1 MADFP
6 YPGKFTFV
14 DVEIPNLNNDC
25 ICAISMI
32 VIDEGEEKLRVT
44 ELINPRTFFSAN
56 NIKIHHIH
64 RKDVLNSRTLPQFWA
79 DYGQYFEEPYIIG
92 AHNAMSDISVINK
105 DLARIHTEIHATKY
119 VDTMDIMDQ
128 FYYRGNQGKG
138 DLKLC
143 NIAEHLGIEL
153 DHHNPQSDVNACY
166 EIIRYMYNHFE
177 MDLEPFIKNIKKT
190 KFRPKKHTAVPSSRQ
205 MKIFLNYVRKQITR
219 KSPSVDI
226 SVLKAKK
233 QGDAAYEEG
242 DYEGVIFNYEVAAA
256 KNWQSASVY
265 LRLAEIYD
273 SLNMTFDANRILE
286 KGIRNLKRT
295 NRDWRILK
303 SMAYNLNR
311 KRRKPES
318 QEAEKQKEASSRK
331 KGSKKYPELAGKKA
345 DAANDISK
353 TSENTAE
360 TITDQSSSAAGGVET
375 GAESQNPD
383 ASQPAP
389 ARQSKAVKAD
399 ASKKKRIRRGN
410 ISRRTRKPKKPN
422 PAPAAS
428 KSESV
433 SQSAAPK
440 AEGSNPSQP
449 ASAPT
454 KVQSAELV
462 H

>member
-32 VIDEGEEKLRVT
+32 VVDEGEEKLRVT
-44 ELINPRTFFSAN
+44 ELINPQTFFSAN

-64 RKDVLNSRTLPQFWA
+64 RKDVLDSRTLPQFWA

-105 DLARIHTEIHATKY
+105 DLARIHTEIHAVQY

-205 MKIFLNYVRKQITR
+205 MKIFLNYVRKQINR
-219 KSPSVDI
+219 KAPSVDI

-233 QGDAAYEEG
+233 QGDLAYEEG
-242 DYEGVIFNYEVAAA
+242 DYEGVIFNYELAAA

-318 QEAEKQKEASSRK
+318 QETEKQKDVSTRK
-331 KGSKKYPELAGKKA
+331 KGSPKYPQLAGKKTETGSERSQA
-345 DAANDISK
+345 SARIPDQPSVTAAP
-353 TSENTAE
+353 
-360 TITDQSSSAAGGVET
+360 VET
-375 GAESQNPD
+375 GLEVQNSD
-383 ASQPAP
+383 ANQTAP
-389 ARQSKAVKAD
+389 ASLQKPGKAG
-399 ASKKKRIRRGN
+399 ASKNKRIRKGK
-410 ISRRTRKPKKPN
+410 ISRRNRKLKKP
-422 PAPAAS
+422 ATTAADRNNGS
-428 KSESV
+428 
-433 SQSAAPK
+433 APK
-440 AEGSNPSQP
+440 AEESSTSQP
-449 ASAPT
+449 TA
-454 KVQSAELV
+454 VQSADLV
-462 H
+462 C

>member
-32 VIDEGEEKLRVT
+32 VVDEGEEKLRVT
-44 ELINPRTFFSAN
+44 ELINPQTFFSAN

-64 RKDVLNSRTLPQFWA
+64 RKDVLDSRTLPQFWA

-105 DLARIHTEIHATKY
+105 DLARIHTEIHAVQY

-205 MKIFLNYVRKQITR
+205 MKIFLNYVRKQINR
-219 KSPSVDI
+219 KAPSVDI

-233 QGDAAYEEG
+233 QGDLAYEEG
-242 DYEGVIFNYEVAAA
+242 DYEGVIFNYELAAA

-286 KGIRNLKRT
+286 KGVRNLKRT

-318 QEAEKQKEASSRK
+318 QESEKQKDVSVRK
-331 KGSKKYPELAGKKA
+331 KGPKKYPELAGKKTETGSDGSKVPA
-345 DAANDISK
+345 RTPDQPSVAAAS
-353 TSENTAE
+353 
-360 TITDQSSSAAGGVET
+360 VET
-375 GAESQNPD
+375 AAEIQNPD
-383 ASQPAP
+383 ADQTAP
-389 ARQSKAVKAD
+389 ASLQKSGKAS
-399 ASKKKRIRRGN
+399 ASKKKRIRKGN
-410 ISRRTRKPKKPN
+410 ISRKNRKPKKPATTAAGTGN
-422 PAPAAS
+422 ESAPKTERS
-428 KSESV
+428 ST
-433 SQSAAPK
+433 SQAGSASAA
-440 AEGSNPSQP
+440 
-449 ASAPT
+449 
-454 KVQSAELV
+454 VQSAELV